1 MRTEKKSVVG
11 FVIVAIVVA
20 LVIAASA
27 AALSY
32 ACAPTNPVSPSAPV
46 RIRYDESWTLES
58 VRKAIYRPDLELAQA
73 QPAPRSLDWR
83 RTFLCEVKATDLAL
97 AGFALFLVLALV
109 FQGQGLSR
117 ALQVTRRSTEV
128 ANQALVAAQRAYV
141 VFREFNVSATR
152 APPLDEISHCTI
164 QPVWENSGTTPTR
177 NGRTYVNWRYFP
189 GSIPSD
195 FDFADFDEMGNRI
208 LAYESYSALVMGPKS
223 RSFSPAIAIDAST
236 VRMVRELEGRVL
248 IWGWAEYDDIFDDSP
263 RHRTEFCYQMNVTG
277 APPNSHIGFSQYRR
291 FNGADEDCE
300 RKPTA
305 LVRP

>member
-1 MRTEKKSVVG
+1 MKAIAG
-11 FVIVAIVVA
+11 FAAAAIVAAA
-20 LVIAASA
+20 LIAASA
-27 AALSY
+27 AALGY
-32 ACAPTNPVSPSAPV
+32 ACAAPGSRNTSAPV
-46 RIRYDESWTLES
+46 PIRYEEHRAIEN
-58 VRKAIYRPDLELAQA
+58 VRKAVFRSDLEFVQA
-73 QPAPRSLDWR
+73 RPEQRNLDWR
-83 RTFLCEVKATDLAL
+83 RNFLCEVKATDLAL
-97 AGFALFLVLALV
+97 AGFALFLVLAFM
-109 FQGQGLSR
+109 FQGQWLWR
-117 ALQVTRRSTEV
+117 ILHATERSAHI

-141 VFREFNVSATR
+141 VFKEFNVSATR
-152 APPLDEISHCTI
+152 VPPLDEISHCTI

-223 RSFSPAIAIDAST
+223 KSFSPAIAIDAST

-248 IWGWAEYDDIFDDSP
+248 IWGWAEYDDIFEDST
-263 RHRTEFCYQMNVTG
+263 RHRTEFCYQMTVSG
-277 APPNSHIGFSQYRR
+277 DPPNSHIGFSQYRR

>member
-1 MRTEKKSVVG
+1 MKAIAG
-11 FVIVAIVVA
+11 FAAAAIVAAVV
-20 LVIAASA
+20 ITASA
-27 AALSY
+27 AALGYS
-32 ACAPTNPVSPSAPV
+32 CATPSSGNTSAPV
-46 RIRYDESWTLES
+46 PIRYKEGRAIES
-58 VRKAIYRPDLELAQA
+58 VRKAVFRADLEFVQA
-73 QPAPRSLDWR
+73 RPEQRSLDWR
-83 RTFLCEVKATDLAL
+83 RNFLCEVKATDLAL
-97 AGFALFLVLALV
+97 AGFALFLVLAFM
-109 FQGQGLSR
+109 FQGQWLWR
-117 ALQVTRRSTEV
+117 ILHATERSAHI

-141 VFREFNVSATR
+141 VFKEFNVNVTR
-152 APPLDEISHCTI
+152 VPPLDEISHCTI

-223 RSFSPAIAIDAST
+223 KSFSPAIAIDAST

-248 IWGWAEYDDIFDDSP
+248 IWGWAEYDDIFEDST
-263 RHRTEFCYQMNVTG
+263 RHRTEFCYQMIVSG
-277 APPNSHIGFSQYRR
+277 DPPNSHIGFSQYRR

>member
-1 MRTEKKSVVG
+1 MKSIVG
-11 FVIVAIVVA
+11 FAIVAIVAAV
-20 LVIAASA
+20 VIAASA
-27 AALSY
+27 AALGY
-32 ACAPTNPVSPSAPV
+32 ACATPSSGSGSALVP
-46 RIRYDESWTLES
+46 IRYYEGGAIES
-58 VRKAIYRPDLELAQA
+58 VRKAIFRADLNFVQA
-73 QPAPRSLDWR
+73 GPEQRIIDWR
-83 RTFLCEVKATDLAL
+83 RNFLCEVKATDLAL
-97 AGFALFLVLALV
+97 AGFTLFLVLAFL
-109 FQGQGLSR
+109 FQGEWLWR
-117 ALQVTRRSTEV
+117 ALQVTERSAHIV
-128 ANQALVAAQRAYV
+128 NQALVAAQRAYV
-141 VFREFNVSATR
+141 VFKEFNVNATR
-152 APPLDEISHCTI
+152 VPPLDEISHCTI

-177 NGRTYVNWRYFP
+177 NGRTYVNWRYFQ

-248 IWGWAEYDDIFDDSP
+248 IWGWAEYDDIFEDSA
-263 RHRTEFCYQMNVTG
+263 RHRTEFCYQMTVTG
-277 APPNSHIGFSQYRR
+277 DPPNSHIGFSQYRR

>member
-1 MRTEKKSVVG
+1 MKAIAG
-11 FVIVAIVVA
+11 FAAAAIVAAVV
-20 LVIAASA
+20 ITASA
-27 AALSY
+27 AALGYS
-32 ACAPTNPVSPSAPV
+32 CATPSSGNTSAPV
-46 RIRYDESWTLES
+46 PIRYEEGRAIES
-58 VRKAIYRPDLELAQA
+58 VRKAVFRADLEFVQARPAQ
-73 QPAPRSLDWR
+73 RSLDWR
-83 RTFLCEVKATDLAL
+83 RNFLCEVKATDLAL
-97 AGFALFLVLALV
+97 AGFALFLVLAFM
-109 FQGQGLSR
+109 FQGQWLWR
-117 ALQVTRRSTEV
+117 ILHATERSAHI

-141 VFREFNVSATR
+141 VFKEFNVNVTR
-152 APPLDEISHCTI
+152 VPPLDEISHCTI

-223 RSFSPAIAIDAST
+223 KSFSPAIAIDAST

-248 IWGWAEYDDIFDDSP
+248 IWGWAEYDDIFEDST
-263 RHRTEFCYQMNVTG
+263 RHRTEFCYQMIVSG
-277 APPNSHIGFSQYRR
+277 DPPNSHIGFSQYRR